1 MEQETNQSQYK
12 HFNRLLVIFCI
23 VLLLSS
29 LVFFLLLNFK
39 INRLDREFNE
49 EYQPVFEEN
58 NVENEKT
65 TYILKEYN
73 GKIGIF
79 ENDALIYTL
88 DTYVFT
94 LPENDKKLLKDGII
108 VSTKE
113 ELYELLEEYY

>member
-29 LVFFLLLNFK
+29 LLFFLLLNFK
-39 INRLDREFNE
+39 INRLDRELNE

-94 LPENDKKLLKDGII
+94 LPENDKKLLKDGIT

>member
-29 LVFFLLLNFK
+29 LLFFLLLNFK

-94 LPENDKKLLKDGII
+94 LPENDKKLLKDGIT

>member
-29 LVFFLLLNFK
+29 LVFVLLLNFK

-94 LPENDKKLLKDGII
+94 LPENDKKLLKDGIT